1 MIKIDERQPKESAK
15 DYVVRQLI
23 YNIIHTNLIPGQ
35 QLDAEAICRLLGV
48 SKNPVREA
56 ELELSQTKLIEIKPK
71 IGAFVSYIDEDIVEQ
86 VRQLR
91 SVLESELAMQA
102 CDEFTSKQIDLLWEN
117 IALWKM
123 YIERNDEEKIFQ
135 LDKDFHKLLYILC
148 GKNYWYGLVD
158 RISPHYD
165 RTTILSF
172 RCKEL
177 GRILADHEGLIKVI
191 EKRDKEEAVML
202 VKRHMKRYDENIIA
216 IRDNFSEYFKQPLF

>member
-123 YIERNDEEKIFQ
+123 YIERNDEEKISTLTGFPSSRICA
-135 LDKDFHKLLYILC
+135 LCLHNSLYFSYC
-148 GKNYWYGLVD
+148 
-158 RISPHYD
+158 R
-165 RTTILSF
+165 
-172 RCKEL
+172 KEL
-177 GRILADHEGLIKVI
+177 NTI
-191 EKRDKEEAVML
+191 
-202 VKRHMKRYDENIIA
+202 
-216 IRDNFSEYFKQPLF
+216 

>member
-1 MIKIDERQPKESAK
+1 M
-15 DYVVRQLI
+15 
-23 YNIIHTNLIPGQ
+23 
-35 QLDAEAICRLLGV
+35 
-48 SKNPVREA
+48 
-56 ELELSQTKLIEIKPK
+56 
-71 IGAFVSYIDEDIVEQ
+71 
-86 VRQLR
+86 R

-177 GRILADHEGLIKVI
+177 GRILADHEGLIKAI
-191 EKRDKEEAVML
+191 EKRDKEEVVML